1 MECISCPPPPWVE
14 SAPAG
19 LTPPNMGHKRILA
32 FTTIF
37 CYDKVKIDLLIR
49 NFAERDDLLHPIPL
63 YLAFSL
69 RFSDRRFK
77 SSNFGSPNKL
87 LRSYSDMYSYE
98 DVDD

>member
-1 MECISCPPPPWVE
+1 MKKNIAVVGC
-14 SAPAG
+14 
-19 LTPPNMGHKRILA
+19 GHWGKN
-32 FTTIF
+32 
-37 CYDKVKIDLLIR
+37 LIR

-69 RFSDRRFK
+69 RSSDRRFK

-87 LRSYSDMYSYE
+87 LRSYNDMYSYE